1 MANRTS
7 TRRLATVRSL
17 TVVLADGEVAEVSA
31 TRNPELFWALRGGG
45 GGFGV
50 VVEAEID
57 LIPVHRVVTGMAV
70 WDALD
75 AARLAPVWQAW
86 ARTAPPEITTS
97 FRMLSLPAPP
107 LLPPYLAG
115 KRVVALD
122 GAAIAG
128 AEADLPGARRAV
140 DEMLSRL
147 SAVAP
152 PVANTWTTAP
162 PETVPLVH
170 LDPPEPVP
178 SRSDTALLTE
188 VDETSWAK
196 ILDAGPRLL
205 ALELRQLGGA
215 FATGPATATDLDA
228 VRSAIEPFLTGFT
241 APNFV
246 ERFDQPQRTSD
257 DATLARVRRI
267 RSVADPAG
275 LFAGDITPTR

>member
-17 TVVLADGEVAEVSA
+17 PVVLADGEVAEVSA

-45 GGFGV
+45 GGFGVV

-86 ARTAPPEITTS
+86 A
-97 FRMLSLPAPP
+97 
-107 LLPPYLAG
+107 
-115 KRVVALD
+115 
-122 GAAIAG
+122 
-128 AEADLPGARRAV
+128 
-140 DEMLSRL
+140 
-147 SAVAP
+147 
-152 PVANTWTTAP
+152 P
-162 PETVPLVH
+162 PETVPLIH

-196 ILDAGPRLL
+196 VLDAGPRLL